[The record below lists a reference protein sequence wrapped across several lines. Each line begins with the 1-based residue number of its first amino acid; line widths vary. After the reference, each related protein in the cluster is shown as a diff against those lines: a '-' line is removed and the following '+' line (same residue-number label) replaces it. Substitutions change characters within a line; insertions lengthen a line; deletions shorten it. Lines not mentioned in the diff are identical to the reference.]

1 MASALSF
8 SYCLSWPLISASC
21 TTKQSRRKWSTISLV
36 RATTIPTKEEE
47 ASASREEDSLT
58 HKMVTEDMEDMEEA
72 SRRIQTAD
80 KEGSRSLQG
89 KDTRCHDRTQSLR
102 PFNHILYHIFG
113 LGVASFASQLLF
125 RAQIFI
131 WKVFLLNY
139 LSEARSRQERNHFE
153 LILDS
158 LLYPFSSYSVL
169 LSPFV
174 DELLHFKLI
183 YLAC

>member
-1 MASALSF
+1 MVSALSF

-21 TTKQSRRKWSTISLV
+21 TTRQSRRKWSTTSLV
-36 RATTIPTKEEE
+36 RATTIPTKAE

-58 HKMVTEDMEDMEEA
+58 HKMAMEDMEDMEEV
-72 SRRIQTAD
+72 SRRIPTAD

-89 KDTRCHDRTQSLR
+89 KDTRFHDRTQSLR
-102 PFNHILYHIFG
+102 PFNYILYHIFR

-125 RAQIFI
+125 GAQIFI

-139 LSEARSRQERNHFE
+139 LSVARSRQERNHFE

-158 LLYPFSSYSVL
+158 LLYPFSSHSVL
-169 LSPFV
+169 LSPLV